1 MRGSISTCGLAIAV
15 SAAIAACTGAS
26 GSGDGWGNGSVAPG
40 NGSAAAGDGSAEAGN
55 MGTGSSS
62 GSTSGTMPAGDP
74 NAAGTMP
81 MRHLSQVE
89 YLNTVSDLLQDTS
102 ITASQLPP
110 DFASDPDTLAFPQPD
125 IVGRLAA
132 SQYHDAAK
140 QLAAN
145 VKAKLTTVLP
155 CNASADTACATQF
168 VTAFLPKAY
177 RRPVTPAEIGDY
189 TMLYQTVRGAPL
201 SLSIADAFGLVV
213 SAILQSPG
221 FLYHWELDPTGPML
235 SGSVVPL
242 DPYTIAN
249 RLSYFLTGSM
259 PDAPLFAAA
268 ANGTLSSPDTVA
280 AQARRLLASARAR
293 VTVENFFDD
302 WLNLPLASTQP
313 KDPNVYPAF
322 QSAEVKAAAQDEAHN
337 FVTSIVIDGSGS
349 FSELFTS
356 DKSTS
361 NQYLA
366 PLYGTAPRTGATLQ
380 PVTLDP
386 TQRGGILTSVA
397 FLAATG
403 GADGDVPPRR
413 GKAIVTRLLCETLGN
428 PPAVIPQP
436 VLTVGTTRQ
445 KFEEHDKLGCT
456 LGCHNVIEPFGY
468 AFEHFDGIGQYRTVE
483 HIDPQNNPSA
493 TLPVDSSTTVTV
505 DGQAHAIQDAI
516 GLGQVVAHSQQAYG
530 CFAKQWLRYAVGR
543 VDTPDDQASF
553 NQALGAFA
561 AAQYNVR
568 DLIVAL
574 VTSRTFRY
582 RTPAAG
588 EVLQ

>member
-1 MRGSISTCGLAIAV
+1 MREMRDQICAFAFAIAFG
-15 SAAIAACTGAS
+15 AAIAGCTGVV
-26 GSGDGWGNGSVAPG
+26 GSGDAAGNGSTAEG
-40 NGSAAAGDGSAEAGN
+40 NGAAVGGAG
-55 MGTGSSS
+55 TPS
-62 GSTSGTMPAGDP
+62 GSTGATGGAMSAGDP

-81 MRHLSQVE
+81 LQHLSQIE

-102 ITASQLPP
+102 LTASQLPP
-110 DFASDPDTLAFPQPD
+110 DFASDPDSLAFPEPD
-125 IVGRLAA
+125 IVGTLAA

-145 VKAKLTTVLP
+145 VKSKLATFLP
-155 CNASADTACATQF
+155 CNVSADTACATQF
-168 VTAFLPKAY
+168 VTEFLPKAY

-189 TMLYQTVRGAPL
+189 TTLYQAVRGAPL
-201 SLSIADAFGLVV
+201 TLSIADAFGLVV

-221 FLYHWELDPTGPML
+221 FLYHWELDPTAPML
-235 SGSVVPL
+235 SGSVVQL

-249 RLSYFLTGSM
+249 RLSYFLVGSM
-259 PDAPLFAAA
+259 PDATLFAAA
-268 ANGTLSSPDTVA
+268 ANGTLASPDTVA
-280 AQARRLLASARAR
+280 AQARRLLASPGAR

-302 WLNLPLASTQP
+302 WLNLSLASTQP
-313 KDPNVYPAF
+313 KDPDVYPAF

-356 DKSTS
+356 NASTS

-366 PLYGTAPRTGATLQ
+366 PLYGTAPRTGAALQ

-428 PPAVIPQP
+428 PPNVIPTP
-436 VLTVGTTRQ
+436 VLMVGTTRQ
-445 KFEEHDKLGCT
+445 KFEEHDKLACT
-456 LGCHNVIEPFGY
+456 QGCHNVIEPYGF
-468 AFEHFDGIGQYRTVE
+468 AFEHFDGIGQYRMVE
-483 HIDPQNNPSA
+483 HIDPANPSA
-493 TLPVDSSTTVTV
+493 TLPVDSTTTVTV

-516 GLGQVVAHSQQAYG
+516 GLGQVLAHSQQVYG
-530 CFAKQWLRYAVGR
+530 CFATQWLRYAVGR
-543 VDTPDDQASF
+543 VDTPDDQASI